1 MNWPQLR
8 TGSDRDESLVK
19 RLSDRDESLVKRL
32 DTDNFQD
39 ILTKEQIFYDKD
51 SCGSE
56 IEFDSIG
63 EPVDGQTVDALVRD
77 LRAIKE
83 KLGPNNQ
90 ENKRQFDLLASERL
104 HEANIL
110 DHQGWNKGVWRFLQL
125 SLFDVVHWRWA
136 KTLNNGTAGMSPGDK
151 KNNISYQDRL
161 FSQPVNRGCLSRLW
175 LWNKILLDPQNKK
188 DNRHL
193 IKNLQEDN
201 KVAIIERT
209 TASSDGRLALAVA
222 RKHANQLNETAPRN
236 LPHAQVLRR
245 VMKLIIFKMA
255 GIETLA
261 LDDTQLIAFVG
272 NCFKDAQDSK
282 KWKS

>member
-8 TGSDRDESLVK
+8 IDSETEVSLVMLL
-19 RLSDRDESLVKRL
+19 RSDKFK
-32 DTDNFQD
+32 DTL
-39 ILTKEQIFYDKD
+39 IEKQIFYDQD
-51 SCGSE
+51 LCGSA

-63 EPVDGQTVDALVRD
+63 EPVDGQTVENLVRA

-90 ENKRQFDLLASERL
+90 ENKRKFDLLASERL

-110 DHQGWNKGVWRFLQL
+110 DHQGWNQGVWRFLQL

-136 KTLNNGTAGMSPGDK
+136 KAITNKSAGMSPGNK

-175 LWNKILLDPQNKK
+175 LWNKILLDPQPPAGKTE
-188 DNRHL
+188 RHL
-193 IKNLQEDN
+193 IESLQEDN

-209 TASSDGRLALAVA
+209 TASSDGRLALEVA
-222 RKHANQLNETAPRN
+222 RRHAIQLDKTPQRN

-261 LDDTQLIAFVG
+261 LDDTQLMKFVE
-272 NCFKDAQDSK
+272 NCFTDAKDSK
-282 KWKS
+282 KWTN

>member
-8 TGSDRDESLVK
+8 IDSETEVSLVMLL
-19 RLSDRDESLVKRL
+19 RSDKFK
-32 DTDNFQD
+32 DTL
-39 ILTKEQIFYDKD
+39 IGKQIFYNQN
-51 SCGSE
+51 SCGSA

-63 EPVDGQTVDALVRD
+63 EPVDGQTVENLVRA

-90 ENKRQFDLLASERL
+90 DNKRKFDLLASERL

-110 DHQGWNKGVWRFLQL
+110 DHQGWNQGVWRFLQL

-136 KTLNNGTAGMSPGDK
+136 KAITNKSAGKSPGDNK
-151 KNNISYQDRL
+151 DNISYVDRL

-175 LWNKILLDPQNKK
+175 LWNKILLDPQPPAGKTE
-188 DNRHL
+188 RHL
-193 IKNLQEDN
+193 IESLQEDN
-201 KVAIIERT
+201 KVSIIERT
-209 TASSDGRLALAVA
+209 TASSDGRLALAIA
-222 RKHANQLNETAPRN
+222 RKHALLGKPAQGN
-236 LPHAQVLRR
+236 LSNAQVLRR

-261 LDDTQLIAFVG
+261 LDDNQLIEFVE
-272 NCFKDAQDSK
+272 NCFKDAQDPK

>member
-8 TGSDRDESLVK
+8 TGSERDESLVK
-19 RLSDRDESLVKRL
+19 HL
-32 DTDNFQD
+32 DTDDFKD
-39 ILTKEQIFYDKD
+39 TLTQKQIFYNND

-90 ENKRQFDLLASERL
+90 DNKRKFDLLASERL

-110 DHQGWNKGVWRFLQL
+110 DHQGWNQGVWRFLQL

-175 LWNKILLDPQNKK
+175 LWNKILLDPQPPAGKTE
-188 DNRHL
+188 RHL
-193 IKNLQEDN
+193 IESLQEDN

-222 RKHANQLNETAPRN
+222 RRHAIQLEKTPQRN

-261 LDDTQLIAFVG
+261 LDDKQLIDFVG
-272 NCFKDAQDSK
+272 NCFEDAQDSK
-282 KWKS
+282 KWTK

>member
-8 TGSDRDESLVK
+8 TGSK
-19 RLSDRDESLVKRL
+19 RDESLVKRL
-32 DTDNFQD
+32 DTDNFKD
-39 ILTKEQIFYDKD
+39 ILTQTQIFYNKD

-63 EPVDGQTVDALVRD
+63 EPVDGQSVDALVRD

-83 KLGPNNQ
+83 KLGQNNQ
-90 ENKRQFDLLASERL
+90 DNKRQFDLLASERL

-110 DHQGWNKGVWRFLQL
+110 DHQGWNHEVWRFLQL

-136 KTLNNGTAGMSPGDK
+136 KSSTNKSAGKSPGDN
-151 KNNISYQDRL
+151 KNNISYEDRL

-175 LWNKILLDPQNKK
+175 LWNKILLDPQPPAGKTE
-188 DNRHL
+188 RHL
-193 IKNLQEDN
+193 IESLQEDN